1 MFMIICCF
9 GRSYP
14 ANYVLLFVFTLS
26 ESYMIAG
33 ITSTYDKNIVLMA
46 GLGTALVTVSLTAY
60 AMFTKVNIEVFYALA
75 WVVYMAMLPMII
87 IGAVLKLHALNILY
101 CSLGLIFY
109 SLFLIIDTMMICNSN
124 KSMGGY

>member
-1 MFMIICCF
+1 
-9 GRSYP
+9 
-14 ANYVLLFVFTLS
+14 
-26 ESYMIAG
+26 
-33 ITSTYDKNIVLMA
+33 MA

-87 IGAVLKLHALNILY
+87 IGAVLKLQALNILY